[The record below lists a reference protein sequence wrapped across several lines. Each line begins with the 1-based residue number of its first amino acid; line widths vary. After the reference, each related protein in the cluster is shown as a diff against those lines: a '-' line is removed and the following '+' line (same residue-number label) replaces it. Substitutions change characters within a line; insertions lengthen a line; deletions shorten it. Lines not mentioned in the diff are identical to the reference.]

1 MFIPCFAVLGP
12 HLRRHAVPPFLV
24 FGEPSS
30 FEKWRGRSL
39 EIASVVHVEPRF
51 NRVCL
56 SVSPAHAG
64 AHEIAIDI

>member
-39 EIASVVHVEPRF
+39 GNREVEPRF
-51 NRVCL
+51 NRARL
-56 SVSPAHAG
+56 
-64 AHEIAIDI
+64 